1 MALPC
6 PDPTQVGPRD
16 DHGGCRQVLTT
27 GYSRELPGPGS
38 GTHAEECALRKAGD
52 TAEGCDVYCTMEP
65 CSKRASSP
73 IVRRP
78 ACLINAQWPPRPY
91 SRVTSGAPNRLRAR
105 PPDPCPARWQ
115 GCCMRIIQHKCRR
128 VFIGAMEPA
137 HFVVCEGV
145 RIMQEAGVDVVRLT
159 ARA

>member
-1 MALPC
+1 M
-6 PDPTQVGPRD
+6 
-16 DHGGCRQVLTT
+16 LTT

-78 ACLINAQWPPRPY
+78 ACPHQRPRPPLPC
-91 SRVTSGAPNRLRAR
+91 SRVTSGAPSRLRAR
-105 PPDPCPARWQ
+105 PPDPWPARWQ

>member
-1 MALPC
+1 M
-6 PDPTQVGPRD
+6 
-16 DHGGCRQVLTT
+16 LTT

-78 ACLINAQWPPRPY
+78 ACPHQRPMTAPPLLPRHQRCPQ
-91 SRVTSGAPNRLRAR
+91 PPAR
-105 PPDPCPARWQ
+105 PAP
-115 GCCMRIIQHKCRR
+115 
-128 VFIGAMEPA
+128 
-137 HFVVCEGV
+137 
-145 RIMQEAGVDVVRLT
+145 
-159 ARA
+159 